1 MSTEKRIKILT
12 GSEVLEFD
20 STPIFTANDPR
31 FFFALDDRE
40 TRGIELKN
48 CHGLRHAYAQTRYKE
63 LTGLEAPINGGPSK
77 KQMNFL
83 QKNKAQL
90 ARKIISNELG
100 HSRIAIT
107 KVYLG

>member
-1 MSTEKRIKILT
+1 MY
-12 GSEVLEFD
+12 
-20 STPIFTANDPR
+20 
-31 FFFALDDRE
+31 DRE
-40 TRGIELKN
+40 TKAIGLKN
-48 CHGLRHAYAQTRYKE
+48 LHGLRHAYAQTRYKE

-100 HSRIAIT
+100 HSRIAVT